1 LLTGFPSIMPLSEAD
16 QARLNEFAKRAS
28 SAFSKSNL
36 AEVRQLYGEV
46 LSLDPRHAEAN
57 YWLGYLECR
66 EGNPEA
72 GAAHLKTASTAAL
85 ETAQWLA
92 PDSFVELGMALN
104 TLGRE
109 AEAAESFEVVL
120 ERFPAYTEGQL
131 KLAGE
136 MESDEHLVESAIDAC
151 HRGLL
156 VNGRHPDLLKKIAEL
171 LEHELRWDEAADFWV
186 HLCEVTNPNANIHLR
201 IGLCRLRHNGNGQ
214 AARAE
219 FEKALEIEPDHE
231 AATFA
236 LAERLDYE
244 GEFDEVISRLE
255 RLAQARP
262 DSARVPLTL
271 ANFLCKYDRIDEAIL
286 QWRNGLAKEPKWD
299 DSWRNLGF
307 GLEHLDRIDE
317 AVDAYRQAAQ
327 AAPANSENH
336 RYLGSALQDA
346 GQLDKALDAFG
357 QAIKADPENAEAH
370 WGRFWVSALRGDFP
384 KAWEDYEW
392 RWKLRERTTPELDDS
407 APLWEGGDLSGQTFF
422 LRAEQGYGD
431 TIQTI
436 RYAPILAEMG
446 ATVKVGCPPALA
458 RLLTDAPGV
467 SEVITGNAGR
477 VIFNSHQALFSLPR
491 ILGTTLDNIP
501 GTVPY
506 LTAPSQSGVE
516 LPATKGVFRIGLT
529 WHGSGSH
536 NPDRRSVPFE
546 QLLPLLEQ
554 ERTMFFSLQ
563 LGDASHDPA
572 RADAENKL
580 ADLSPLM
587 DDFASTAALIE
598 QLDLVITIDTAVA
611 HLAGAL
617 GKPTWLLLSAAPDW
631 RWMLGRSDSPWYPS
645 MRLFRQAKLG
655 DWSDPLAKL
664 RAELAR
670 TV

>member
-1 LLTGFPSIMPLSEAD
+1 MPLSEAD

-46 LSLDPRHAEAN
+46 LSLDPRHAVAN

-66 EGNPEA
+66 EGNSEA

-131 KLAGE
+131 KLAEE
-136 MESDEHLVESAIDAC
+136 MEADEHLVESAIDAC

-156 VNGRHPDLLKKIAEL
+156 VNGRHPRLLKKIADL

-186 HLCEVTNPNANIHLR
+186 HLCEVTKPNANIHLR
-201 IGLCRLRHNGNGQ
+201 IGLCRLRHNDDGQ

-219 FEKALEIEPDHE
+219 FEKALKIEPDHE

-255 RLAQARP
+255 RLAKARP

-271 ANFLCKYDRIDEAIL
+271 ANFLGKYDRIDEAIL

-307 GLEHLDRIDE
+307 GLEHRDRIDE

-458 RLLTDAPGV
+458 RLLTNAPGV

>member
-1 LLTGFPSIMPLSEAD
+1 MPLSEAEK
-16 QARLNEFAKRAS
+16 ARVKEFAKRAS
-28 SAFSKSNL
+28 SAFAESNL
-36 AEVRQLYGEV
+36 AEVRQQYGEV
-46 LSLDPRHAEAN
+46 LVLDPGHAEAN

-72 GAAHLKTASTAAL
+72 GAAHLKTASDSAL

-92 PDSFVELGMALN
+92 PDSFVELGIALN

-131 KLAGE
+131 NLAIE
-136 MESDEHLVESAIDAC
+136 MEEDEHLVESAIDAC

-156 VNGRHPDLLKKIAEL
+156 VNGRHPGLLKKIAEL

-186 HLCEVTNPNANIHLR
+186 HLCEVTNPNPNIHLR
-201 IGLCRLRHNGNGQ
+201 IGLCRLRHNSDGQ

-255 RLAQARP
+255 RLAKARP

-271 ANFLCKYDRIDEAIL
+271 ANFLRKYDRVDEAIL

-506 LTAPSQSGVE
+506 LTVPSQSSVE

-536 NPDRRSVPFE
+536 NPDRRSVAFE

-554 ERTMFFSLQ
+554 ERAMFFSLQ
-563 LGDASHDPA
+563 LGDAAHDPA
-572 RADAENKL
+572 RADAENRL

>member
-1 LLTGFPSIMPLSEAD
+1 MPLSEAD
-16 QARLNEFAKRAS
+16 QARVKEFAKRAS
-28 SAFSKSNL
+28 SAFAESNL
-36 AEVRQLYGEV
+36 AEVRQQYGEV
-46 LSLDPRHAEAN
+46 LVLDPGHAEAN

-66 EGNPEA
+66 DGNPEA
-72 GAAHLKTASTAAL
+72 GAAHLKTASDSAL

-156 VNGRHPDLLKKIAEL
+156 VNGRHLGLLKKIAEL
-171 LEHELRWDEAADFWV
+171 LEHEVRWDEAADFWV
-186 HLCEVTNPNANIHLR
+186 HLCEVTNPNPNIHLR
-201 IGLCRLRHNGNGQ
+201 IGLCRLRHNGDGQ

-236 LAERLDYE
+236 LAERLDHE

-255 RLAQARP
+255 RLAKARP

-271 ANFLCKYDRIDEAIL
+271 ANFLRKYDRVDEAIL

-317 AVDAYRQAAQ
+317 AVDAYRKAAQ

-384 KAWEDYEW
+384 KAWDDYEW
-392 RWKLRERTTPELDDS
+392 RWKLKERTTPELDDS

-491 ILGTTLDNIP
+491 ILGTTLGNIP

-516 LPATKGVFRIGLT
+516 LPATNGVFRIGLT
-529 WHGSGSH
+529 WHGSGSQ
-536 NPDRRSVPFE
+536 NPDRRSVAFE

-554 ERTMFFSLQ
+554 ERAMFFSLQ
-563 LGDASHDPA
+563 LGDAAHDPA
-572 RADAENKL
+572 RADAENRL

>member
-1 LLTGFPSIMPLSEAD
+1 MPLSEAD
-16 QARLNEFAKRAS
+16 QSRVNEFAKRAS
-28 SAFSKSNL
+28 SAFAESNL
-36 AEVRQLYGEV
+36 AEVRQQYGEV
-46 LSLDPRHAEAN
+46 LVLDPGHAEAN

-66 EGNPEA
+66 DGNPEA
-72 GAAHLKTASTAAL
+72 GAAHLKTASDSAL

-156 VNGRHPDLLKKIAEL
+156 VNGRHLGLLKKIAEL
-171 LEHELRWDEAADFWV
+171 LEHEVRWDEAADFWV
-186 HLCEVTNPNANIHLR
+186 HLCEVTNPNPNIHLR
-201 IGLCRLRHNGNGQ
+201 IGLCRLRHNGDGQ

-236 LAERLDYE
+236 LAERLDHE

-255 RLAQARP
+255 RLAKARP

-271 ANFLCKYDRIDEAIL
+271 ANFLRKYDRVDEAIL

-317 AVDAYRQAAQ
+317 AVDAYRKAAQ

-384 KAWEDYEW
+384 KAWDDYEW
-392 RWKLRERTTPELDDS
+392 RWKLKERTTPELDDS

-491 ILGTTLDNIP
+491 ILGTTLGNIP

-516 LPATKGVFRIGLT
+516 LPATNGVFRIGLT
-529 WHGSGSH
+529 WHGSGSQ
-536 NPDRRSVPFE
+536 NPDRRSVAFE

-554 ERTMFFSLQ
+554 ERAMFFSLQ
-563 LGDASHDPA
+563 LGDAAHDPA
-572 RADAENKL
+572 RADAENRL

>member
-1 LLTGFPSIMPLSEAD
+1 MPLSEAD
-16 QARLNEFAKRAS
+16 QSRVNEFAKRAS
-28 SAFSKSNL
+28 SAFAESNL
-36 AEVRQLYGEV
+36 AEVRQQYGEV
-46 LSLDPRHAEAN
+46 LVLDPGHAEAN

-66 EGNPEA
+66 DGNPEA
-72 GAAHLKTASTAAL
+72 GAAHLKTASDSAL

-156 VNGRHPDLLKKIAEL
+156 VNGRHLGLLKKIAEL
-171 LEHELRWDEAADFWV
+171 LEHEVRWDEAADFWV
-186 HLCEVTNPNANIHLR
+186 HLCEVTNPNPNIHLR
-201 IGLCRLRHNGNGQ
+201 IGLCRVRHNGDGQ

-236 LAERLDYE
+236 LAERLDHE
-244 GEFDEVISRLE
+244 GEFEEVISRLE
-255 RLAQARP
+255 RLAKARP

-271 ANFLCKYDRIDEAIL
+271 ANFLRKYDRVDEAIL

-317 AVDAYRQAAQ
+317 AVDAYRKAAQ

-384 KAWEDYEW
+384 KAWDDYEW
-392 RWKLRERTTPELDDS
+392 RWKLKERTTPELDDS

-491 ILGTTLDNIP
+491 ILGTTLGNIP

-516 LPATKGVFRIGLT
+516 LPATNGVFRIGLT
-529 WHGSGSH
+529 WHGSGSQ
-536 NPDRRSVPFE
+536 NPDRRSVAFE

-554 ERTMFFSLQ
+554 ERAMFFSLQ
-563 LGDASHDPA
+563 LGDAAHDPA
-572 RADAENKL
+572 RADAENRL

>member
-1 LLTGFPSIMPLSEAD
+1 MPLSKAD
-16 QARLNEFAKRAS
+16 QARADELAKRAS
-28 SAFSKSNL
+28 AAFAESNL

-46 LSLDPRHAEAN
+46 LSIDPGHPEAN

-72 GAAHLKTASTAAL
+72 GVSYLKTSSDSAF
-85 ETAQWLA
+85 ETATWLA
-92 PDSFVELGMALN
+92 PDSLVELGMALN

-109 AEAAESFEVVL
+109 AEAAESFATVL

-136 MESDEHLVESAIDAC
+136 MELDEHLVESAIDAC

-156 VNGRHPDLLKKIAEL
+156 VDGRHPGLLKKTAEL
-171 LEHELRWDEAADFWV
+171 LEHEARWDEAADFWS
-186 HLCEVTNPNANIHLR
+186 LLREVTSPNPDIHLR
-201 IGLCRLRHNGNGQ
+201 IGLCRLRHSDNRQ

-219 FEKALEIEPDHE
+219 FEKALEINPDHE

-236 LAERLDYE
+236 LAERLDDE
-244 GEFDEVISRLE
+244 GAFDEVISRLE
-255 RLAQARP
+255 RLAKAKP
-262 DSARVPLTL
+262 DAARVPLTL
-271 ANFLCKYDRIDEAIL
+271 ANFLRKYGQLEEAVV
-286 QWRNGLAKEPKWD
+286 QWRSGLAKAPQWD
-299 DSWRNLGF
+299 DSWRDLGL
-307 GLEHLDRIDE
+307 GLEHLNRTEE
-317 AVDAYRQAAQ
+317 AADAYRQAVK
-327 AAPANSENH
+327 AAPEKAENH

-346 GQLDKALDAFG
+346 GQLDEALAAYS
-357 QAIKADPENAEAH
+357 QAVGTDPENAEAH
-370 WGRFWVSALRGDFP
+370 WGRFCVRALRGEFP
-384 KAWEDYEW
+384 KAWDDYEW
-392 RWKLRERTTPELDDS
+392 RWKLRNRTTPELDDS

-436 RYAPILAEMG
+436 RYAPVLAEMG

-458 RLLTDAPGV
+458 RLFADAPGV
-467 SEVITGNAGR
+467 SEVVAGNAGK
-477 VIFNSHQALFSLPR
+477 VSFHSHQAMFSLPR
-491 ILGTTLDNIP
+491 ILGTTLETIP

-506 LTAPSQSGVE
+506 LTAPAPDGLE
-516 LPATKGVFRIGLT
+516 LPATTGVFRIGLT
-529 WHGSGSH
+529 WHGSGSQS
-536 NPDRRSVPFE
+536 PDRRSVPFG
-546 QLLPLLEQ
+546 QLLPLLGQEQ
-554 ERTMFFSLQ
+554 AMFFSLQ
-563 LGDASHDPA
+563 LGDAANDPA
-572 RADAENKL
+572 RAGIESKL

-631 RWMLGRSDSPWYPS
+631 RWMLGRDDSPWYPS

-655 DWSDPLAKL
+655 NWSEPLARL
-664 RAELAR
+664 REELAR

>member
-1 LLTGFPSIMPLSEAD
+1 MPLSEAD
-16 QARLNEFAKRAS
+16 KARVKEFAKRAS
-28 SAFSKSNL
+28 SAFAESNL
-36 AEVRQLYGEV
+36 AEVRQQYGEV
-46 LSLDPRHAEAN
+46 LVLDPGHAEAN

-72 GAAHLKTASTAAL
+72 GAAHLKTASDSAL

-136 MESDEHLVESAIDAC
+136 MEADEHLVESAIDAC

-156 VNGRHPDLLKKIAEL
+156 VNGRHPGLLKKIAEL

-186 HLCEVTNPNANIHLR
+186 HLCEVTNPNPNIHLR
-201 IGLCRLRHNGNGQ
+201 IGLCRLRHNGDGQ

-255 RLAQARP
+255 RLAKARP

-271 ANFLCKYDRIDEAIL
+271 ANFLRKYDRVDEAIL

-563 LGDASHDPA
+563 LGDAAHDPA

>member
-1 LLTGFPSIMPLSEAD
+1 MPLSEAD
-16 QARLNEFAKRAS
+16 QVRLNELAKRAS
-28 SAFSKSNL
+28 SAFADSNL

-46 LSLDPRHAEAN
+46 LDLDPGHAEAN

-72 GAAHLKTASTAAL
+72 GAAHLKTASAAAL
-85 ETAQWLA
+85 ESAQWLA

-131 KLAGE
+131 NLAGE
-136 MESDEHLVESAIDAC
+136 MEADEHLVESAIDAC

-156 VNGRHPDLLKKIAEL
+156 VNGRHPALLKKIAEL
-171 LEHELRWDEAADFWV
+171 LEQELRWDEAADFWV
-186 HLCEVTNPNANIHLR
+186 HLCGVANPNANIHLK
-201 IGLCRLRHNGNGQ
+201 IGLCRLRHNDDAQ

-219 FEKALEIEPDHE
+219 FENALEIEPDHE

-236 LAERLDYE
+236 LAERLDEE

-255 RLAQARP
+255 RLAKARP

-271 ANFLCKYDRIDEAIL
+271 ANFLRKYDRVDEAIP
-286 QWRNGLAKEPKWD
+286 QWRDGLAKEPKWD
-299 DSWRNLGF
+299 DSWRNLGL
-307 GLEHLDRIDE
+307 GLEHLDRVGE

-327 AAPANSENH
+327 AAPDNAENH
-336 RYLGSALQDA
+336 RYLGAALQDA
-346 GQLDKALDAFG
+346 GQLDEALDAYG
-357 QAIKADPENAEAH
+357 QAIGVNPENAEAH
-370 WGRFWVSALRGDFP
+370 WGKFWVRALRGEFP
-384 KAWEDYEW
+384 KAWDDYEW
-392 RWKLRERTTPELDDS
+392 RWKLKERTTPELDDS

-458 RLLTDAPGV
+458 RLLSDAPGI
-467 SEVITGNAGR
+467 SEVITGNAGT
-477 VIFNSHQALFSLPR
+477 VNFNSHQALFSLPR

-506 LTAPSQSGVE
+506 LTVPSQCDVE
-516 LPATKGVFRIGLT
+516 LPATNGLFRIGLT

-536 NPDRRSVPFE
+536 SPDRRSVPFE
-546 QLLPLLEQ
+546 QLLPLLGQ
-554 ERTMFFSLQ
+554 ERAMFFSLQ
-563 LGDASHDPA
+563 LGDAAYDPA

-631 RWMLGRSDSPWYPS
+631 RWMLGRDDSPWYPS

-655 DWSDPLAKL
+655 DWSEPLAKL
-664 RAELAR
+664 SEELAR

>member
-1 LLTGFPSIMPLSEAD
+1 MPLSEAD

-28 SAFSKSNL
+28 SAFSESNL

-72 GAAHLKTASTAAL
+72 GATHLKTASTAAL

-131 KLAGE
+131 KLAEE
-136 MESDEHLVESAIDAC
+136 MEAEEHLVESAIDAC

-156 VNGRHPDLLKKIAEL
+156 VNGRHPGLLKKIAEL

-186 HLCEVTNPNANIHLR
+186 HLCEVTKPNANIHLR
-201 IGLCRLRHNGNGQ
+201 IGLCRLRHNGDGQ

-255 RLAQARP
+255 RLAKARP

-271 ANFLCKYDRIDEAIL
+271 ANFLRKYDRIDEAIL

-346 GQLDKALDAFG
+346 GQLDKALDAFD

-431 TIQTI
+431 TIQII

-529 WHGSGSH
+529 WQGSGSQ

-645 MRLFRQAKLG
+645 MRLFRQTKLG